1 MFIWRQLQ
9 DRNTTRT
16 NKITTAQGRSL
27 RQCGLKRRPPTFSPV
42 QSASKKKKN
51 PWTEHRGK
59 TCGRL
64 TRGVGMKT
72 QHVEVSGTPWSKRQK
87 CREGKQEETRGIK
100 RDHNGGNESQEWH
113 NWFSFPCAPFLNLIS
128 AATMLISNLKNV
140 TGSLRFQV
148 RNPSHPSETDVKHF
162 QPTKQPTGFPSVL
175 TLAGSYW
182 TKLPFTTTEEDEA
195 HEALTSLKVLRN
207 VHRHPIYPELKGPL
221 LSKHFLYVLKFSKS
235 F

>member
-16 NKITTAQGRSL
+16 NKITTVRGRSL
-27 RQCGLKRRPPTFSPV
+27 LQRGLKRRPPTFSPV
-42 QSASKKKKN
+42 QSALKKD
-51 PWTEHRGK
+51 PWTERRGK

-72 QHVEVSGTPWSKRQK
+72 QHVEASGTPWLKRQR
-87 CREGKQEETRGIK
+87 CREGKWEETWRIK
-100 RDHNGGNESQEWH
+100 RDQNGGNESQEWH
-113 NWFSFPCAPFLNLIS
+113 KWFSFPCAPFLNLTS
-128 AATMLISNLKNV
+128 AATMLSSNLKNV

-175 TLAGSYW
+175 TLVGSYW

-195 HEALTSLKVLRN
+195 RGANFLKSALKC
-207 VHRHPIYPELKGPL
+207 HRHPKIYPVLKGLL
-221 LSKHFLYVLKFSKS
+221 LSKHFLYLLKFSKS